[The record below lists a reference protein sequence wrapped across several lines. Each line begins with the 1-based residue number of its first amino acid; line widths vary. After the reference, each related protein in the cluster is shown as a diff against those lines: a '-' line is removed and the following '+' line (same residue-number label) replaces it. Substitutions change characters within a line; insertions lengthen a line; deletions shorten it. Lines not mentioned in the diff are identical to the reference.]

1 MPWLATCR
9 LPHLA
14 ALMQLPYG
22 VLKVLPEPYIVVDER
37 LFIVF
42 ANTAARDTL
51 MLPLQEG
58 QALDLQADTLLDAI
72 LGVIQR
78 ASAQTIEFRGRSG
91 ARFQAEILPDGE
103 EASPGRAIIRFH
115 RVSEHRR
122 GSGRADDAFQDE
134 AMLRMAVEAAEIGTF
149 YCPMP
154 LDKIV
159 WNAKCK
165 EHFWLPADA
174 EVDIGVFYARLHPD
188 DVEHTREA
196 VEAAVYRA
204 MPYDIEYRT
213 LSPSGDVRWVRA
225 MGRTRYSESGD
236 PAQFDGITIDITKQ
250 KLVEKERDRLL
261 EHERLR
267 RQEAQ
272 TASSLKDS
280 LIATVSHELRTPLN
294 AIKAWTEVLAAK
306 ATDPEAVMRCVEVL
320 HRNIDAQARLVDDLL
335 DVNRAATDKLVIET
349 EPLRIENI
357 VSAEVQSWMPIAQRK
372 QIDLRYRLEAGG
384 GVVGDAVRLRQI
396 ISNVLSNAMRYTPAG
411 GHIDVV
417 VTLDGPFVKVAMSDS
432 GKGIPQEKL
441 ETIFEPFAQLG
452 VSRPKDHGGLGLG
465 LAIAR
470 KLATLHGGTLTATSA
485 GDGLGATFVLAV
497 PLEAV
502 GAATMGAVGS
512 GSESLLA
519 EVPVAALMLAPH
531 TAVSVS

>member
-1 MPWLATCR
+1 
-9 LPHLA
+9 
-14 ALMQLPYG
+14 MQLAYG
-22 VLKVLPEPYIVVDER
+22 VLEVLPEPYIVVDER
-37 LFIVF
+37 LSIVF

-51 MLPLQEG
+51 LLPLHEG
-58 QALDLQADTLLDAI
+58 FALDLQVDTLVDAVSD
-72 LGVIQR
+72 VIQG
-78 ASAQTIEFRGRSG
+78 ASPQTIEFLWGSG
-91 ARFQAEILPDGE
+91 IRLRAEVLPE
-103 EASPGRAIIRFH
+103 VQRASPRRAILRFH
-115 RVSEHRR
+115 PVTGPAERP
-122 GSGRADDAFQDE
+122 SGRAHDGFQDE

-154 LDKIV
+154 LHKIV

-174 EVDIGVFYARLHPD
+174 EVDIGVFYARLHPE
-188 DVEHTREA
+188 DVAHTREA

-204 MPYDIEYRT
+204 VPYDIEYRT
-213 LSPSGDVRWVRA
+213 LSPSGDVRWLRA
-225 MGRTRYSESGD
+225 MGRTRYSQSGE
-236 PAQFDGITIDITKQ
+236 PIQFDGITIDITKQ

-261 EHERLR
+261 EHERLC

-272 TASSLKDS
+272 TASSLKDA

-306 ATDPEAVMRCVEVL
+306 ATDPKAVMRCVEVL
-320 HRNIDAQARLVDDLL
+320 HRNIDAQTRLVDDLL
-335 DVNRAATDKLVIET
+335 DVNRAATNKLVIER

-357 VSAEVQSWMPIAQRK
+357 VSAEVQSWTPIAQRR

-384 GVVGDAVRLRQI
+384 PVMGDAMRLRQI

-411 GHIDVV
+411 GHIDVA
-417 VTLDGPFVKVAMSDS
+417 VTVDGPRVKVAVSDS
-432 GKGIPQEKL
+432 GKGIPPEKL

-452 VSRPKDHGGLGLG
+452 ASRPSDHGGLGLG

-485 GDGLGATFVLAV
+485 GEGKGATFTLAL
-497 PLEAV
+497 PLQAVTASTIGTVEA
-502 GAATMGAVGS
+502 GLDN
-512 GSESLLA
+512 LL
-519 EVPVAALMLAPH
+519 EDVPVAAALLAAPLA
-531 TAVSVS
+531 AVSVS

>member
-1 MPWLATCR
+1 
-9 LPHLA
+9 
-14 ALMQLPYG
+14 MQLPYG

-58 QALDLQADTLLDAI
+58 HALDLHTDALVDAI
-72 LGVIQR
+72 SAAIRG
-78 ASAQTIEFRGRSG
+78 ASPQTIELDVPRGV
-91 ARFQAEILPDGE
+91 RFNAEILPEGE
-103 EASPGRAIIRFH
+103 ETTPRRAIIRFH
-115 RVSEHRR
+115 RGIDQVDRPRSKAH
-122 GSGRADDAFQDE
+122 DAFQDE

-154 LDKIV
+154 LHKIV

-174 EVDIGVFYARLHPD
+174 EVDIGVFYGRLHPD
-188 DVEHTREA
+188 DVAHTREA

-213 LSPSGDVRWVRA
+213 LSPSGDVRWLRA

-236 PAQFDGITIDITKQ
+236 PVQFDGITIDITKQ

-272 TASSLKDS
+272 TASSLKDA

-306 ATDPEAVMRCVEVL
+306 AADPDAVMRCVEVL

-335 DVNRAATDKLVIET
+335 DVNRAATDKLVIER
-349 EPLRIENI
+349 ESLRIENI

-384 GVVGDAVRLRQI
+384 PVVGDAVRLRQI

-411 GHIDVV
+411 GHIDVA
-417 VTLDGPFVKVAMSDS
+417 VTVDGPLVKVAMSDS
-432 GKGIPQEKL
+432 GKGIPPEKL

-452 VSRPKDHGGLGLG
+452 ASRPSDHGGLGLG

-485 GDGLGATFVLAV
+485 GEGKGATFALAL

-502 GAATMGAVGS
+502 TAATIGTIDAG
-512 GSESLLA
+512 ERNPP
-519 EVPVAALMLAPH
+519 EDVPVAAALLAAPLA
-531 TAVSVS
+531 AVSVS